1 MRTACSN
8 VNYVECVEIVIR
20 RLALFFDRKSL
31 MTQPLSVSKP
41 MTALQ
46 LDSFEVRKLVCFS
59 RLGCLFDLS
68 CQVSHSFPRR
78 Q

>member
-31 MTQPLSVSKP
+31 MTQ
-41 MTALQ
+41 

-59 RLGCLFDLS
+59 RLGCLFDPS
-68 CQVSHSFPRR
+68 CQVSYSIPRR